1 MRIEK
6 KMFESKL
13 KRTPKPGV
21 RVELI
26 SMDDVYSNLK
36 EGDRGT
42 ITKVSP
48 NGDIQVNW
56 DNGSRLSLLPGED
69 SFILLHEET
78 FGVFNSDKRD
88 PRVGRTNNYYY
99 QQADLELSEE
109 DVDAGMTKTNQ
120 STDQTED
127 EEDPFEGKER
137 RFRASIY
144 VDVHVPMTEDLNAD
158 KQYAK
163 QVASELL
170 KKMNHKD
177 ISNVYLGGIAYNPYD
192 ESEVNFDEFEKL

>member
-1 MRIEK
+1 MKGKLNPELQPGDKIICLHMEGELGVPPGTLGEVRK
-6 KMFESKL
+6 VDRDPFEEDGKL
-13 KRTPKPGV
+13 
-21 RVELI
+21 
-26 SMDDVYSNLK
+26 
-36 EGDRGT
+36 
-42 ITKVSP
+42 
-48 NGDIQVNW
+48 IQVNW